1 MVGTVASSSQT
12 MCSGVCIVCH
22 RAGELSAQE
31 LEQLMVIVSNP
42 RTFKV
47 WVLSAPPAPAAQ
59 RVQQRSLALVSTQQH
74 VL

>member
-1 MVGTVASSSQT
+1 
-12 MCSGVCIVCH
+12 MCSGVCIACH

-47 WVLSAPPAPAAQ
+47 LTDTFMSVDEG
-59 RVQQRSLALVSTQQH
+59 
-74 VL
+74 

>member
-1 MVGTVASSSQT
+1 MKRQRVPLR
-12 MCSGVCIVCH
+12 CC

-47 WVLSAPPAPAAQ
+47 HSFTALSELHTAKAAGFKGLAVL
-59 RVQQRSLALVSTQQH
+59 LF
-74 VL
+74 

>member
-1 MVGTVASSSQT
+1 MLISCSTMLRSSRTSCNAHSWCAPLHHPSQT
-12 MCSGVCIVCH
+12 MCSGVCITCH

-47 WVLSAPPAPAAQ
+47 
-59 RVQQRSLALVSTQQH
+59 
-74 VL
+74 

>member
-1 MVGTVASSSQT
+1 VWPL
-12 MCSGVCIVCH
+12 CC

-47 WVLSAPPAPAAQ
+47 RVSQDAQ
-59 RVQQRSLALVSTQQH
+59 
-74 VL
+74 